1 MHSFIAFLAGQAS
14 DHRGRTIDD
23 YKAFRDTD
31 WEAQH
36 DIIQWAF
43 PTKTVSQ
50 YNANAPVVPE
60 DYTFEFDLTV
70 MNNILVL
77 MENYLKSLGIY
88 SKDAEYPSGNILA
101 FEYIPAPLRFS
112 VPWIRPGNHNY
123 KRLTRLIECLGIFGL
138 EAFQKDLAE
147 YLIFDFAVQNSKG
160 VDASAVAYWV
170 AAWENKR
177 HLLR

>member
-1 MHSFIAFLAGQAS
+1 MHSFIAFLAGQAP

-77 MENYLKSLGIY
+77 MENYLKSLGIH
-88 SKDAEYPSGNILA
+88 STDADYTSGNILKFIHRPSKDA
-101 FEYIPAPLRFS
+101 
-112 VPWIRPGNHNY
+112 WIHRNNHNY

-147 YLIFDFAVQNSKG
+147 YLIFDFAVNWSRAI
-160 VDASAVAYWV
+160 DAETVVYWV